1 MAGGGFINTE
11 VRREVHSR
19 RTAAYEAR
27 RAMLEGLVG
36 LEVVCVGETTREGEP
51 KHGEL
56 YPERIGSRCRIVEA
70 NYHAGHC
77 PLVIE
82 FRDGGRGIA
91 EPDWLMEIQ

>member
-1 MAGGGFINTE
+1 MAGGGFQGIE

-19 RTAAYEAR
+19 RIAAFETR

-36 LEVVCVGETTREGEP
+36 LEVVYGGQTTAAGIP
-51 KHGEL
+51 KRGEL
-56 YPERIGSRCRIVEA
+56 YPERIAYRCRIVEA
-70 NYHAGHC
+70 NFHVGHC

-82 FRDGGRGIA
+82 FRDGWRGIA

>member
-19 RTAAYEAR
+19 RTAAFEAR
-27 RAMLEGLVG
+27 RLLLEGLVG
-36 LEVVCVGETTREGEP
+36 LEVVYVGQTTDAGVPRRGC
-51 KHGEL
+51 L
-56 YPERIGSRCRIVEA
+56 YPERIGYRCQIVEA
-70 NYHAGHC
+70 NFHAGHC

-82 FRDGGRGIA
+82 FRDGDRGIA